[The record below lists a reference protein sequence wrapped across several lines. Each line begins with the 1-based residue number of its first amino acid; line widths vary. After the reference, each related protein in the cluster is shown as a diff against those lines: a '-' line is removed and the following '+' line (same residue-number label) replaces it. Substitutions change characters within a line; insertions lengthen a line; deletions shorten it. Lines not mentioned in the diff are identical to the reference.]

1 MKKLILLALT
11 CTAIVMSNC
20 TPSPSPGPA
29 TPTPTPTP
37 TPTTTFTHADSLIS
51 GNWIL
56 DLTEMYLTSSGA
68 LISSTTHTDPANC
81 HLNLKLV
88 TSTSST
94 VSNAKECTYG
104 LTCSPQNY
112 FWRLNSG
119 DLELNGLIHII
130 KSQTSTNLVLEFSSG
145 GGKLKYYLH
154 K

>member
-11 CTAIVMSNC
+11 CTAIVLSNC
-20 TPSPSPGPA
+20 TPAPSPTPAAPAAPA
-29 TPTPTPTP
+29 TI
-37 TPTTTFTHADSLIS
+37 PTTTFTHADSLIS

-130 KSQTSTNLVLEFSSG
+130 ISQTPTNLVLEFSSG
-145 GGKLKYYLH
+145 SGKLKYFLH